1 MPPPSLWLD
10 TVPRPTFP
18 KLDNNLSVDVAVIGG
33 GIAGLMTAYFLSQ
46 QGKSVAL
53 IEARTMLSGTTGH
66 TTAHLSIAHDLIYHY
81 LIKTFDQ
88 ALAHGYAK
96 ANQTAIHTLEKII
109 QTEKIDADFAWVD
122 EYLYTPNGQDETPLQ
137 EEFAATQQLGL
148 STQLVAKT
156 PLPFSTGKAIRYPH
170 QARFH
175 PVKFLS
181 AIAQK
186 LVDSGHYIFEHTRAL
201 DVVKT
206 EPLKVIT
213 KQGEITAN
221 DVVIA
226 TMYPFLDRGF
236 YFARQ
241 ITYTSY
247 VIAATL
253 NYDFPDAMFDSTE
266 THSHY
271 LRRQPYPDGF
281 VVIIG
286 GEGHQ
291 TGTIEDTQQNYAALE
306 NYARS
311 NLDIKSILYRWS
323 THDAYPHDGLPY
335 IGKFLPND
343 KHLWV
348 ATGFQGWGM
357 TNATVAGQLLTDLIL
372 ERTNPWRDVF
382 NPARF
387 KITAELIKENANIG
401 KMFAKSKLAFKPPL
415 NTGSLKP
422 DESKIMDQN
431 GEKVAVYKDE
441 KNHVH
446 AVSAVCQHMG
456 CNVGFNTAEKTWDCP
471 CHGSRFTVDGKVLY
485 GPTVHPLPQIS
496 SDKT

>member
-18 KLDNNLSVDVAVIGG
+18 KLDNNLSVDVVVIGG

-46 QGKSVAL
+46 QGKKVAL
-53 IEARTMLSGTTGH
+53 IEARTLLSGTTGH
-66 TTAHLSIAHDLIYHY
+66 TTAHLSIAHDLIYEH
-81 LIKTFDQ
+81 LINTFDVE
-88 ALAHGYAK
+88 LARGYAK
-96 ANQTAIHTLEKII
+96 ANQSAIHRLNNIS

-122 EYLYTPNGQDETPLQ
+122 EYLFTPQGEDETPLQ
-137 EEFAATQQLGL
+137 KEFAATQQVGL
-148 STQLVAKT
+148 PTQLVAKT
-156 PLPFSTGKAIRYPH
+156 PLPFSTGTAIRYPH

-181 AIAQK
+181 TIAQK
-186 LVDSGHYIFEHTRAL
+186 LSNSGYNIFEHTRAL
-201 DVVKT
+201 DVMEQ
-206 EPLKVIT
+206 EPMKVIT
-213 KQGEITAN
+213 KQGEITAT
-221 DVVIA
+221 DVIIA

-253 NYDFPDAMFDSTE
+253 NQDFPDAMFDSSE

-271 LRRQPYPDGF
+271 LRKQPLNGQE

-291 TGTIEDTQQNYAALE
+291 TGTVKDTQQNYDRLE
-306 NYARS
+306 AFARE
-311 NLDIKSILYRWS
+311 NLDIKEILYRWS

-335 IGKFLPND
+335 IGQFLPTS

-357 TNATVAGQLLTDLIL
+357 TNATVAGLILTDLIL
-372 ERTNPWRDVF
+372 GKTNSWSDVF

-387 KITAELIKENANIG
+387 KITPELIKENANIG
-401 KMFAKSKLAFKPPL
+401 KMFAKSKLSKKPPL
-415 NTGSLKP
+415 DTDSLKP
-422 DESKIMDQN
+422 EESKIMEHD

-485 GPTVHPLPQIS
+485 GPTVHPLPKVDTS
-496 SDKT
+496 NS